1 MENYFYKNID
11 LRVATQQDLS
21 VILEMPISLVSF
33 TPDISEDDER
43 IGALFSFADLNEL
56 EDLLEQ
62 LRAIYPTYYQ

>member
-1 MENYFYKNID
+1 MENYVYKNID

-21 VILEMPISLVSF
+21 VVLEMPISLVSF
-33 TPDISEDDER
+33 KPEISEEDER
-43 IGALFSFADLNEL
+43 IGGLFSFAEINEL